1 MRTVTLLFGAV
12 VGSLAVATTAPSPS
26 AAAAKDCIFVA
37 SGNPGCRIVRIRDGH
52 FSVQQIAASGDLWLQ
67 VESADDSAANTWLV
81 LYYKGTFRSAS
92 YIALG
97 GSFGE
102 LLALPGEYLVELRTA
117 TGGEPTSGELLDSF
131 QLTLRS
137 G

>member
-12 VGSLAVATTAPSPS
+12 VASLAVATTAPSPS
-26 AAAAKDCIFVA
+26 AAAAKDCRFVA

-52 FSVQQIAASGDLWLQ
+52 FSVQQIVASGDLWLQ
-67 VESADDSAANTWLV
+67 VDADESAANTWLV
-81 LYYKGTFRSAS
+81 FHYEGTFYSAFCC
-92 YIALG
+92 
-97 GSFGE
+97 SFFSVGQ
-102 LLALPGEYLVELRTA
+102 LLTLPGNWLIELRTA
-117 TGGEPTSGELLDSF
+117 TGGEPTSGELLDSL